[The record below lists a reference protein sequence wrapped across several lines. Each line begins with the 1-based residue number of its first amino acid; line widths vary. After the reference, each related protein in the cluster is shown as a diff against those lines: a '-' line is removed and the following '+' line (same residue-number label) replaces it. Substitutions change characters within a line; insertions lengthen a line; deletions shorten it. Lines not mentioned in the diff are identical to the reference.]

1 MKLVS
6 IRRFGALAGVALLA
20 MAALGAAAPAAA
32 QQQVFT
38 AMVSSLISGGG
49 IDPDYLVGTIPGSA
63 GRPIRI
69 IRVGLAGDA
78 TDESGPHAFQA
89 VGAGL
94 DFTWGA
100 GQVSQSPLVPL
111 DYDLAP
117 TVVQVGS
124 PSSGRGFTYSG
135 DINQTGANGQSVQIR
150 WRGTRDWDGL
160 YAWGTDSRGTAFDD
174 SGTSASARVWVLY
187 EYLGEAAAVPTQG
200 DAALALLALLVAL
213 AGVVAL
219 SRRRIPG

>member
-6 IRRFGALAGVALLA
+6 TRRIVALASAALLA
-20 MAALGAAAPAAA
+20 MGALGLAAPAAA
-32 QQQVFT
+32 QQQVFS
-38 AMVSSLISGGG
+38 AMVSSGISGGG
-49 IDPDYLVGTIPGSA
+49 LDPDYLVGTIPGSA
-63 GRPIRI
+63 GRQIRI

-78 TDESGPHAFQA
+78 TDQSGPHAFQA

-100 GQVSQSPLVPL
+100 GQVSLEPLVPL

-117 TVVQVGS
+117 TVLQIGS
-124 PSSGRGFTYSG
+124 PEPGRGFTYSG
-135 DINQTGANGQSVQIR
+135 DINQTGASGQPVQIR

-174 SGTSASARVWVLY
+174 SATTSSARVWVLY
-187 EYLGEAAAVPTQG
+187 EYLGEPTAVPTQG

-219 SRRRIPG
+219 NRRRMPG